1 MPNHNPEKRAAGYL
15 DDEGVQLMLAWQ
27 AGDEAAFPALVEAYS
42 GRVFALLTRFL
53 GQASNREDLVQ
64 DVFLRVLKAR
74 ERYTPTARFSTWI
87 YRITFNLA
95 TNERARG
102 AARATLSLDRG
113 GDGDED
119 GLSLGDRIE
128 DFRGGSPEE
137 ELARGDVVSAVRAA
151 IDGLPEKQRMALIL
165 AKYDELPYVE
175 IAEVLESSEKAIKS
189 MIHRARET
197 LRGVLAPFLR
207 EEVA

>member
-1 MPNHNPEKRAAGYL
+1 MTDHEPKTASGYL
-15 DDEGVQLMLAWQ
+15 EDEGVQLMLAWQ
-27 AGDEAAFPALVEAYS
+27 AGDEEAFPALVEAYS

-53 GQASNREDLVQ
+53 GQSASREDLVQ
-64 DVFLRVLKAR
+64 DVFMRVLKAR

-102 AARATLSLDRG
+102 ASRATLSLDRG
-113 GDGDED
+113 ADGDDD
-119 GLSLGDRIE
+119 GLTLGDRVE
-128 DFRGGSPEE
+128 DHRHGTPED

-151 IDGLPEKQRMALIL
+151 IEELPEKQRMALIL

-175 IAEVLESSEKAIKS
+175 IAEILESSEKAIKS